1 MEGNDT
7 PESIRQGKIGKPI
20 ANGRAS
26 GCIRREACT
35 NRVSQRCWC
44 IKSKF
49 VALCLHDCNVP
60 QPFNVLKRVRACIDT
75 GLSFLWAPTKGMMA
89 GCCQVVVIVLAATD
103 FNLSDSIIIT
113 RTQ

>member
-1 MEGNDT
+1 
-7 PESIRQGKIGKPI
+7 
-20 ANGRAS
+20 
-26 GCIRREACT
+26 
-35 NRVSQRCWC
+35 VS
-44 IKSKF
+44 
-49 VALCLHDCNVP
+49 
-60 QPFNVLKRVRACIDT
+60 ACIDT